1 MTNFSKHPETIGI
14 HGGSFRKDE
23 TQTSVSVPIHQTTS
37 YEFNSS
43 KHASNLFS
51 LKEFGN
57 IYTRI
62 MNPTSNVLEE
72 RLASLEKGAA
82 ALCLSSGQSASALSI
97 QNLCNTGD
105 NIVAS
110 TDLYGGTINLF
121 NNTLK
126 SMGIEVR
133 YANPE
138 NPKEFKELSDSKT
151 RLYYAE
157 TLPNPSLR
165 IFPIEEVSKIGIDSG
180 IPLIID
186 NTACPVICNPID
198 YGAAIV
204 LHSLTKFIGGHGTS
218 IGGVIIDSGKFD
230 WSIDKK
236 RQPNIWEPD
245 ESYHGTIWGEAVP
258 KLTGANIPYIIRNR
272 VVLLRDLGSALSPFN
287 SFLIIQ
293 GLETL
298 ALRMK
303 QHCINAEK
311 IKTLLEGH
319 PKVNKVIFSTN
330 QNKYFNNLAQ
340 KYLKGGNGSLI
351 GIELSG
357 GMDAGK
363 KFIDN
368 LKLFYHVA
376 NIGDSRSLAIH
387 PASTT
392 HSQLNEKDML
402 LAGVTPGYVRL
413 SIGIEHFED
422 ITYDIMQ
429 SLEKVWTAWF

>member
-1 MTNFSKHPETIGI
+1 MINTSKHPETIGI
-14 HGGSFRKDE
+14 HGGSFRKDNSH
-23 TQTSVSVPIHQTTS
+23 TSVSVPIHQTTS
-37 YEFNSS
+37 YQFNSS
-43 KHASNLFS
+43 THAANLFA

-97 QNLCNTGD
+97 QNLCNSGD

-126 SMGIEVR
+126 AMGIEVR
-133 YANPE
+133 YADPSNPD
-138 NPKEFKELSDSKT
+138 NFKKFTDSKT

-165 IFPIEEVSKIGIDSG
+165 IFPIEEVAKIGIKYG

-186 NTACPVICNPID
+186 NTACPIICSPID

-236 RQPNIWEPD
+236 RQPNIWKPD
-245 ESYHGTIWGEAVP
+245 ESYHGAIWGDVVP
-258 KLTGANIPYIIRNR
+258 ELTGANIPYIIRNR

-303 QHCINAEK
+303 QHCKNAEK
-311 IKTLLEGH
+311 IKLLLKNH
-319 PKVNKVIFSTN
+319 PKVKKVIFSTN
-330 QNKYFNNLAQ
+330 QDKYFNKLAK

-351 GIELSG
+351 GLELSG
-357 GMDAGK
+357 GAEAGK
-363 KFIDN
+363 RFIDN
-368 LKLFYHVA
+368 LNLFYHVA

-392 HSQLNEKDML
+392 HSQLSETDML

-413 SIGIEHFED
+413 SIVIEHFED
-422 ITYDIMQ
+422 IIYDIMQ
-429 SLEKVWTAWF
+429 SLEKI

>member
-1 MTNFSKHPETIGI
+1 MVNTSKHPETIGI
-14 HGGSFRKDE
+14 HGGSFRKDNSH
-23 TQTSVSVPIHQTTS
+23 TSVSVPIHQTTS
-37 YEFNSS
+37 YQFNSS
-43 KHASNLFS
+43 THAANLFA

-97 QNLCNTGD
+97 QNLCNSGD

-126 SMGIEVR
+126 AMGIEVR
-133 YANPE
+133 YADPSNPD
-138 NPKEFKELSDSKT
+138 NFKKFTDSKT

-165 IFPIEEVSKIGIDSG
+165 IFPIEEVAKIGIKYG

-186 NTACPVICNPID
+186 NTACPIICSPID

-236 RQPNIWEPD
+236 RQPNIWKPD
-245 ESYHGTIWGEAVP
+245 ESYHGAIWGDVVP
-258 KLTGANIPYIIRNR
+258 ELTGANIPYIIRNR

-303 QHCINAEK
+303 QHCKNAEK
-311 IKTLLEGH
+311 IKLLLKNH
-319 PKVNKVIFSTN
+319 PKVKKVIFSTN
-330 QNKYFNNLAQ
+330 QDKYFNKLAK

-351 GIELSG
+351 GLELSG
-357 GMDAGK
+357 GAEAGK
-363 KFIDN
+363 RFIDN
-368 LKLFYHVA
+368 LNLFYHVA

-392 HSQLNEKDML
+392 HSQLSETDML

-422 ITYDIMQ
+422 IIYDIMQ
-429 SLEKVWTAWF
+429 SLEKI

>member
-1 MTNFSKHPETIGI
+1 MINTSKHPETIGI
-14 HGGSFRKDE
+14 HGGSFRKDNSH
-23 TQTSVSVPIHQTTS
+23 TSVSVPIHQTTS
-37 YEFNSS
+37 YQFNSS
-43 KHASNLFS
+43 THAANLFA

-97 QNLCNTGD
+97 QNLCNSGD

-126 SMGIEVR
+126 AMGIEVR
-133 YANPE
+133 YADPSNPD
-138 NPKEFKELSDSKT
+138 NFKKFTDSKT

-165 IFPIEEVSKIGIDSG
+165 IFPIEEVAKIGIKYG
-180 IPLIID
+180 IPLVID
-186 NTACPVICNPID
+186 NTACPIICSPID

-236 RQPNIWEPD
+236 RQPNIWKPD
-245 ESYHGTIWGEAVP
+245 ESYHGAIWGDVVP
-258 KLTGANIPYIIRNR
+258 ELTGANIPYIIRNR

-303 QHCINAEK
+303 QHCKNAEK
-311 IKTLLEGH
+311 IKLLLKNH
-319 PKVNKVIFSTN
+319 PKVKKVIFSTN
-330 QNKYFNNLAQ
+330 QDKYFNKLAK

-351 GIELSG
+351 GLELSG
-357 GMDAGK
+357 GAEAGK
-363 KFIDN
+363 RFIDN
-368 LKLFYHVA
+368 LNLFYHVA

-392 HSQLNEKDML
+392 HSQLSETDML

-422 ITYDIMQ
+422 IIYDIMQ
-429 SLEKVWTAWF
+429 SLEKI